1 MRIKVG
7 GKYWRL
13 VFKKM
18 RRDYLGKC
26 DSPDTRGKQIRISK
40 DLEGLEKLDVILHEL
55 LHAADWH
62 QDEEWVEQTA
72 MDVSRVLWKLGWRNN
87 SDKKP

>member
-7 GKYWRL
+7 GKYWEL

-18 RRDYLGKC
+18 RGDYLGKC
-26 DSPDTRGKQIRISK
+26 DAPDTHGKQIRISK

-62 QDEEWVEQTA
+62 QDEEWVEETA
-72 MDVSRVLWKLGWRNN
+72 MEVSCVLWKLGWRNN
-87 SDKKP
+87 SDKKS